1 MQSNDGSLVFI
12 TTRINSPKI
21 QHQQVVIE
29 TAILNEKD
37 LKTGESRKEVDLA
50 QFLLE
55 GIMRGRRYFW
65 LLL

>member
-29 TAILNEKD
+29 TAMLNEKRPQ
-37 LKTGESRKEVDLA
+37 TGESRKEVDLA

-55 GIMRGRRYFW
+55 DIMRGQRYFW
-65 LLL
+65 FLL

>member
-29 TAILNEKD
+29 TAMLNEKE
-37 LKTGESRKEVDLA
+37 TSNWESRERGGSCSI
-50 QFLLE
+50 LLE
-55 GIMRGRRYFW
+55 DIMRGQRYFW
-65 LLL
+65 FLL

>member
-29 TAILNEKD
+29 TAMLNEKE
-37 LKTGESRKEVDLA
+37 TSNRESRKEVDLA

-55 GIMRGRRYFW
+55 GIMRGQRYFW